1 MLHAANLI
9 NFRPSAYN
17 IHSPIQLAQGS
28 APKISHLRRFGCQV
42 YVPIP
47 PPQRSAMGPL
57 RKSGIYVGYETV
69 SIIRFL
75 DPLTGDCHTARF
87 ADCIFDE
94 DLFPTLGGGNQPLDD
109 KSREITWKATG
120 IHAHDPRTVE
130 TNREVQKILDLHSLA
145 NQLPDHFSDLK
156 TVTKSHVHARNAP
169 ERVEIPKKNDG
180 IPAPAPRPKRTR
192 IPVSQIP
199 STRGRPKKKDKRDLL
214 QSAPVEG
221 SQLRP
226 GTSTD
231 ISVHEIPDLN
241 FPISEIPSEVV
252 CAHIGAG
259 KLKDL
264 APGLGNPVEQE
275 DVPDALHDEM
285 AINYVNSGESY
296 NRAMANVDVNFAK
309 KIASII
315 DLDPEPNTLA
325 DCKKRSDWK
334 DWQKAITA
342 ELLSLNKREVFGPVC
357 LTPPH
362 IRPVGH
368 KWVFVRKRNE
378 NNEVVRYKARL
389 VAQGFTQRPGVDFEE
404 TYSPVMD
411 GITFRYLI
419 SMAVNMD
426 LKMKLMDVVTAY
438 LYGNLD
444 SDIYMKVPEGIPV
457 PNQDRANKSLYSVQ
471 LKKSLYGLKQSGR
484 MWYNR
489 LSDFLHQKGYASNE
503 DCPCVFIRRSQD
515 GFCIISVYV
524 DDLNII
530 GTPDDIEEA
539 SSYLMSEFEMKDL
552 GKTKFCLGL
561 QLEHS
566 PAGILV
572 HQSAYTQKVLE
583 RFGFE
588 KAYPSKTPMV
598 GRSLQ
603 QDKDPFRPKE
613 EGEEILGPEFPYLSA
628 VGALMYL
635 ANCTRPD
642 IAFAVNLLARYSS
655 EPTKRHWK
663 GVKDI
668 FRYIQGTKD
677 LGLFYQKNQD
687 LSVVGYA
694 DAGYLSDP
702 HTSKSQTGY
711 VFLCG
716 GTAISWKSSKQTL
729 VSTSTN
735 HSEIIALYEASRE
748 CVWLRRVV
756 SHIQMSCGLNTV
768 QTPTIIYED
777 NAACVAQVQTGYV
790 KSNLTKHINPK
801 FFYAH
806 ELQKMNEVKVL
817 HTKSCENLADLF
829 TKSLPASS
837 FERCVRGIGMMR
849 LREMQGSGGE
859 SSQTHR

>member
-1 MLHAANLI
+1 LN
-9 NFRPSAYN
+9 
-17 IHSPIQLAQGS
+17 
-28 APKISHLRRFGCQV
+28 
-42 YVPIP
+42 VPI
-47 PPQRSAMGPL
+47 
-57 RKSGIYVGYETV
+57 E
-69 SIIRFL
+69 
-75 DPLTGDCHTARF
+75 
-87 ADCIFDE
+87 
-94 DLFPTLGGGNQPLDD
+94 
-109 KSREITWKATG
+109 
-120 IHAHDPRTVE
+120 
-130 TNREVQKILDLHSLA
+130 
-145 NQLPDHFSDLK
+145 
-156 TVTKSHVHARNAP
+156 
-169 ERVEIPKKNDG
+169 
-180 IPAPAPRPKRTR
+180 
-192 IPVSQIP
+192 
-199 STRGRPKKKDKRDLL
+199 
-214 QSAPVEG
+214 
-221 SQLRP
+221 
-226 GTSTD
+226 GTSSGGVST
-231 ISVHEIPDLN
+231 HT
-241 FPISEIPSEVV
+241 
-252 CAHIGAG
+252 GAE

-264 APGLGNPVEQE
+264 TPVMGNTVEQE
-275 DVPDALHDEM
+275 VAPDAPHDEM
-285 AINYVNSGESY
+285 AINYINTGESM
-296 NRAMANVDVNFAK
+296 NRALAIVDINFAK

-315 DLDPEPNTLA
+315 DPDPEPINLA
-325 DCKKRSDWK
+325 DCKRRSDWK
-334 DWQKAITA
+334 DWQKAVTS
-342 ELLSLNKREVFGPVC
+342 ELLSLNKRKVFGPVS

-378 NNEVVRYKARL
+378 RNEVVRYKARL
-389 VAQGFTQRPGVDFEE
+389 VAQGFTQRPGVDYEE

-419 SMAVNMD
+419 SMAVNLD
-426 LKMKLMDVVTAY
+426 LTMKLMDVVTAY

-444 SDIYMKVPEGIPV
+444 TDIYMKVPDGIPI
-457 PNQDRANKSLYSVQ
+457 PNQDRANRGLYSVL

-489 LSDFLHQKGYASNE
+489 LSDFLHQKGYTSNA

-530 GTPDDIEEA
+530 GTPRDIEEA

-583 RFGFE
+583 RFGFD
-588 KAYPSKTPMV
+588 KAYPSKTPMI

-628 VGALMYL
+628 IGALMYL

-642 IAFAVNLLARYSS
+642 IAFAVNLLARFSS
-655 EPTKRHWK
+655 EPTNRHWK
-663 GVKDI
+663 GIKDI
-668 FRYIQGTKD
+668 FRYLQGTKD
-677 LGLFYQKNQD
+677 LGLFYRRNQD
-687 LSVVGYA
+687 LTLVGYA

-702 HTSKSQTGY
+702 HTCKSQTGY

-716 GTAISWKSSKQTL
+716 GTAISWKSSKQEL

-735 HSEIIALYEASRE
+735 HSEIMALYEASKE
-748 CVWLRRVV
+748 CVWLRRMIH
-756 SHIQMSCGLNTV
+756 HIQQTCGLNTV

-777 NAACVAQVQTGYV
+777 NAACVAQVQLGYV

-806 ELQKMNEVKVL
+806 ELQKMNEVRIL
-817 HTKSCENLADLF
+817 HTKSCDNLADLF

-849 LREMQGSGGE
+849 LREIPDSGGD
-859 SSQTHR
+859 SSHPHL